1 MLKLSKISD
10 VTPID
15 LYISKFKLTIN
26 KLNEVLIMSE
36 LPIAPVGRIL
46 KNAGAQR
53 VSDDAKVALTEAIE
67 DYGNEI
73 AQKAVGFAR
82 HAGRKTVKAEDVK
95 LAIK

>member
-1 MLKLSKISD
+1 MLKFFKITD
-10 VTPID
+10 ATPID
-15 LYISKFKLTIN
+15 LYISKLKLLLT
-26 KLNEVLIMSE
+26 MSE
-36 LPIAPVGRIL
+36 LPIAPVGRVL

-53 VSDDAKVALTEAIE
+53 VSDDAKIALTEAIE